1 MPELGQLRR
10 QREPELPVSCFAGR
24 AMQQEWETCA
34 QQFAVSAFLHCR
46 FARGLGAAKYAV
58 LPDALHQAARSSA
71 GAYQLLGW
79 KTALPEIPAS
89 WVRDAPDL

>member
-1 MPELGQLRR
+1 MVPLPCFFAARVIPARPEPVRSCCPW
-10 QREPELPVSCFAGR
+10 EPELPVSCFAGR
-24 AMQQEWETCA
+24 AMQREWETCA

-71 GAYQLLGW
+71 A
-79 KTALPEIPAS
+79 A
-89 WVRDAPDL
+89 